1 MCNKRIHVNRIAG
14 LAQRAHA
21 IVIDINFVFLLLFVQ
36 KGYLFLIYLFIKK
49 AGELKQFTNK
59 LRRLLHRVI
68 VLCVINLVCPFCPLR
83 CNFIINLHLIY
94 DEIENTRTQ
103 CAPATATQQHQRRL
117 KALACHAIC
126 SVQH

>member
-68 VLCVINLVCPFCPLR
+68 VLCCV
-83 CNFIINLHLIY
+83 
-94 DEIENTRTQ
+94 
-103 CAPATATQQHQRRL
+103 
-117 KALACHAIC
+117 
-126 SVQH
+126 